1 MAKMKELTVTM
12 ENKPGTLAA
21 MAEALG
27 KAKVSILAFMTEK
40 AEGQSRVRRVTDK
53 LAKAIKTMAGL
64 NLQASEE
71 EVVGVTLANR
81 PGTLSDTAGKLVSA
95 GININHGYTGAEEA
109 RRAGCVRRE

>member
-1 MAKMKELTVTM
+1 MRL
-12 ENKPGTLAA
+12 
-21 MAEALG
+21 
-27 KAKVSILAFMTEK
+27 
-40 AEGQSRVRRVTDK
+40 VTDK

-81 PGTLSDTAGKLVSA
+81 PGTLSDTAGKLGSA

-109 RRAGCVRRE
+109 RRAGCVRRERSEAGREDLEMTDEQLFSEEPS